1 MKKTLLI
8 SLFCTLSLGL
18 SCNLYAEESKASK
31 NFNETKMKAERDY
44 KKAEKKC
51 SELKDNPK
59 DICLAQAKSMR
70 THTEQS
76 ALLKFEDT
84 LSNRTSAIKKNAE
97 ADFDVD
103 EAKCKAQV
111 GNAQEV
117 CIKEAMSTK
126 VNVIASAT
134 ADKKVI
140 EARKDEAEDKNTAE
154 YKVAIEK
161 CDAMTNPAKDTCI
174 ANAKKTFGK

>member
-1 MKKTLLI
+1 MPKSQKQV
-8 SLFCTLSLGL
+8 
-18 SCNLYAEESKASK
+18 
-31 NFNETKMKAERDY
+31 NFNETKMTVKRDY
-44 KKAEKKC
+44 KKSEKKC
-51 SELKDNPK
+51 SKLKDNPK
-59 DICLAQAKSMR
+59 DICLTQAKSMR

-76 ALLKFEDT
+76 ALLKFKNT

-97 ADFDVD
+97 ANFDVD

-134 ADKKVI
+134 ADKKII
-140 EARKDEAEDKNTAE
+140 EARKDEVEDKNTAE

-161 CDAMTNPAKDTCI
+161 CDAMTSAAKDTYI
-174 ANAKKTFGK
+174 TSAKKSFEK